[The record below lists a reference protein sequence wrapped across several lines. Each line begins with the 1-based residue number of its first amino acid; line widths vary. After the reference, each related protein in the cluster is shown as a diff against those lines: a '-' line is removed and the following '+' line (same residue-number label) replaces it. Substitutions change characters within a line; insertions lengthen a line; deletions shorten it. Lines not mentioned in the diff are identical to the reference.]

1 MRFLVDTNLPP
12 AVAEWLVAQGFDA
25 EHTSAIGLEK
35 AADRV
40 IWERARQSGSCI
52 VTKDED
58 FVLLHA
64 ADPSGPSVVWVRI
77 GNAVRR
83 IIVAKLAEVWPS
95 VMAKL
100 EQGEPIVEV
109 R

>member
-1 MRFLVDTNLPP
+1 MRFLIDTNLPP
-12 AVAEWLVAQGFDA
+12 AVADWLSSEGFAA

-35 AADRV
+35 APDRA
-40 IWERARQSGSCI
+40 IWEHARKSASCI
-52 VTKDED
+52 ITKDED

-64 ADPSGPSVVWVRI
+64 ADPTGPPVVWVRI

-83 IIVAKLAEVWPS
+83 VIVGKLAAVWPS

-100 EQGEPIVEV
+100 EQGETIVEV